1 MPDWKD
7 YIKYFKDF
15 FETLAGKLT
24 AILAF
29 ALLVIV
35 ALGWFGASIPAD
47 FKWLVYIVVIGA
59 MLIFAV
65 QAIAKVAEK
74 RRAEPSAP
82 VTVPQPAQP
91 MPQPTAPPV
100 DSLTARE
107 RYLRAVMDDSRALRL
122 VGLDPQAADPQPG
135 RADARSPVCFAG
147 HHYYGGSGRRETG
160 QTPRRQERKAGRG
173 AVI

>member
-29 ALLVIV
+29 ALLVII
-35 ALGWFGASIPAD
+35 ALGWFGASIPPD
-47 FKWLVYIVVIGA
+47 YKWLVYIVVIGA
-59 MLIFAV
+59 MLIFAA

-74 RRAEPSAP
+74 RRAELSAP
-82 VTVPQPAQP
+82 VAVQQPVQP
-91 MPQPTAPPV
+91 LPQPTAPPV

-122 VGLDPQAADPQPG
+122 VGLDPQAADPS
-135 RADARSPVCFAG
+135 R
-147 HHYYGGSGRRETG
+147 GGLTLEALYVSLDTTTAVLEGDKPRKIQSNRE
-160 QTPRRQERKAGRG
+160 QKP
-173 AVI
+173 